1 MAANLK
7 EAARQLTEEIGE
19 WEADAEAATRRFEAL
34 EETLEERE
42 RELDEA
48 IAELE
53 KEVDT
58 FVSKVM
64 QETATLAGSLQEA
77 DQAMTRA
84 ERTAVAAGE
93 ATAGAVAQSE
103 AQVRALAER
112 LSELPGEVEA
122 VVEGALETPASQLAE
137 QARALMGAFEQ
148 ALDGTAGNVDAFAA
162 SVAELQEA
170 IPNAADGMG
179 AAIKTQTDHVGAAF
193 VQWTSRLFEVVDLV
207 DKEAYDAVVD
217 NAGEVVAHALEQARE
232 ELDAGVER
240 AVAGVSALDERIET
254 VADALA
260 EAAKEDVAEGLRE
273 PVKTELADL
282 SSAIEESTK
291 WLKEVQKW
299 LADYKFVS

>member
-7 EAARQLTEEIGE
+7 ESARQLTEEIAE
-19 WEADAEAATRRFEAL
+19 WEADAEAATKRFETL
-34 EETLEERE
+34 EDTLEERE

-53 KEVDT
+53 KEVGA
-58 FVSKVM
+58 FVTKVK
-64 QETATLAGSLQEA
+64 QETATLTGSLREA

-84 ERTAVAAGE
+84 ERTAASAEDAAAG
-93 ATAGAVAQSE
+93 AIAQSE

-112 LSELPGEVEA
+112 LSELPGEVETL
-122 VVEGALETPASQLAE
+122 VEGALETPASQLTE
-137 QARALMGAFEQ
+137 QARALMGAYEE
-148 ALDGTAGNVDAFAA
+148 ALDGTAANVDAFAA

-179 AAIKTQTDHVGAAF
+179 AAIKTQTAHVGAAF

-207 DKEAYDAVVD
+207 DKQAYDAVIE

-240 AVAGVSALDERIET
+240 AVAGVSELDGRVDT

-260 EAAKEDVAEGLRE
+260 EAAKEDVTEGLRE

-299 LADYKFVS
+299 LSDYKFMS